1 MGGPEAAL
9 LLTLVVHV
17 IGSVVLIWALFAG
30 QDPRPDWRGWWRG
43 DGPDDPEPPAR
54 EPRGPSGDGLPLPD
68 AQQSAARLREQGR
81 IAVRYERP
89 ARRPARQPTREPARR
104 A

>member
-9 LLTLVVHV
+9 LLTFVVHV

-30 QDPRPDWRGWWRG
+30 QDSRPDWRGWWRG
-43 DGPDDPEPPAR
+43 DGPGDPPPATP

-68 AQQSAARLREQGR
+68 AEPAAVRLREPGR
-81 IAVRYERP
+81 IAERYERP
-89 ARRPARQPTREPARR
+89 GRRPAREPERQPARR
-104 A
+104 T